1 MGAKFEA
8 PVKIISMNIPNFAD
22 PAIWLSLLT
31 LTFLEIVLGVDNI
44 IFISI
49 ISDKL
54 DKSQQRKA
62 RNIGLLLAMVFRIGL
77 LLTITMIMKLK
88 DPLFTI
94 PFIESEGVAL
104 AISWKDLILIA
115 GGIFLIFKSTLEI
128 HSKLEKP
135 GEEETSTSK
144 KYAALGS
151 VIIQIVLIDAVFSF
165 DSILTAI
172 GLVDEVF
179 IMVIAIVISIIIMM
193 VFAGKISAFI
203 NDHPTLQMLA
213 LSFLI
218 AIGMMLVAEGFHQHI
233 SKSYIYTMIA
243 FSLLVEIL
251 NMRLRKNG
259 ESIKLRQGRGMDR
272 D

>member
-1 MGAKFEA
+1 MTF
-8 PVKIISMNIPNFAD
+8 PDFSD
-22 PAIWLSLLT
+22 PSIWLSLLT

-54 DKSQQRKA
+54 EKALQKKA
-62 RNIGLLLAMVFRIGL
+62 RTIGLVLAMLFRIGL
-77 LLTITMIMKLK
+77 LLTITWILRLQ

-94 PFIESEGVAL
+94 PFIKTDGEPIG
-104 AISWKDLILIA
+104 ISIKDLILMA

-135 GEEETSTSK
+135 EDEKDNAPK
-144 KYAALGS
+144 KYASLRS
-151 VIIQIVLIDAVFSF
+151 VILQIVLIDAVFSF

-172 GLVDEVF
+172 GLVDE
-179 IMVIAIVISIIIMM
+179 IVIMIIAVMISIGIMIA
-193 VFAGKISAFI
+193 FAGAISKFI
-203 NDHPTLQMLA
+203 NEHPTLQMLA

-218 AIGMMLVAEGFHQHI
+218 AIGIMLVAEGFHQKI

-243 FSLLVEIL
+243 FSLLVELL
-251 NMRLRKNG
+251 NMRLKKNT
-259 ESIKLRQGRGMDR
+259 ESIKLKKRRQ
-272 D
+272 

>member
-1 MGAKFEA
+1 
-8 PVKIISMNIPNFAD
+8 MNFPDFAD

-54 DKSQQRKA
+54 DESQQKKA

-88 DPLFTI
+88 DPLFTL
-94 PFIESEGVAL
+94 PFIKSEGAPL
-104 AISWKDLILIA
+104 EISWKDLILIA
-115 GGIFLIFKSTLEI
+115 GGIFLIFKSTIEI

-135 GEEETSTSK
+135 GGEETSTQK
-144 KYAALGS
+144 KYAGIGS
-151 VIIQIVLIDAVFSF
+151 VIFQIVLIDAVFSF

-179 IMVIAIVISIIIMM
+179 IMMIAIVISIVIMM
-193 VFAGKISAFI
+193 VFAGKISDFI

-218 AIGMMLVAEGFHQHI
+218 AIGIMLVAEGFHQQI
-233 SKSYIYTMIA
+233 GKSYIYTMIA
-243 FSLLVEIL
+243 FSLLVELL
-251 NMRLRKNG
+251 NMRFRKNS
-259 ESIKLRQGRGMDR
+259 ESIKLRHGRGIDR
-272 D
+272 DRESDKSQVTK